1 MDCCGNPTLSPFSK
15 DPDERLMKGRKYRKL
30 SDLVYLWTVPN
41 IPEAQVLHV
50 QQSSA
55 NILRPPIFLDLA
67 IFQKHLQTSY
77 SRSILKV
84 LSIGMLGNNALFQY
98 CSVLCSPKASP
109 QSFLRS
115 VEWRSTPVRASARPP
130 SGNPGGWLVAT
141 LGLSLTIPI
150 PCIRPSVRLHQ

>member
-55 NILRPPIFLDLA
+55 NILRPPVFLDLA
-67 IFQKHLQTSY
+67 TFQKHLQTS
-77 SRSILKV
+77 SQEASC
-84 LSIGMLGNNALFQY
+84 IGMLVNNALFQY

-115 VEWRSTPVRASARPP
+115 VEWRSTPVRASASALGP
-130 SGNPGGWLVAT
+130 SRWLVAT

>member
-1 MDCCGNPTLSPFSK
+1 
-15 DPDERLMKGRKYRKL
+15 MKGRKYRKL

-55 NILRPPIFLDLA
+55 NILRPPIFLGLA
-67 IFQKHLQTSY
+67 TFQKHLQTSF

-115 VEWRSTPVRASARPP
+115 VEWSTPVCASASALGQSR
-130 SGNPGGWLVAT
+130 WLVAT